1 MSVVGNETK
10 QSQSSVVQVP
20 YSLRK
25 ICQATAKDN
34 APRQL
39 YRGLLAYF
47 TTKTTSSLRR
57 PSKSDE
63 QAQVELA
70 NDLLYCKNAIIEQTT
85 SLVHKGL
92 FMIGNDSGFN

>member
-10 QSQSSVVQVP
+10 QSQSSGT
-20 YSLRK
+20 STLLAMRK

-70 NDLLYCKNAIIEQTT
+70 NDLL
-85 SLVHKGL
+85 
-92 FMIGNDSGFN
+92 